1 MAKYSTVVL
10 RIRNGRLLGIEDL
23 STDFQRALR
32 YNAAIYVYQGTV
44 SKKVYI
50 GQTVH
55 FTDRHAQHYSG
66 AEEKFN
72 TANFNR
78 VMVVFSRLFNGS
90 SLDDV
95 ESQLITYFNAD
106 NPNGKVGYDDEII
119 NKTSGNT
126 VIEYEGRE
134 SVSSDVILP
143 LWENELYQGGWVKT
157 PTLDELSTRALVKY
171 SPIKILTN
179 EQTDLIREVIE
190 NPTTNYLINGDAG
203 TGKTVLLTH
212 MVGKILRERKDAVVG
227 VVVQP
232 NWEKTGREIFDIF
245 GMKDDA
251 RLTVTTST
259 KLITDGKDYDVIIV
273 DESHKLSRRGSK
285 QLAAFNA
292 VYSIP
297 AYRNCQ
303 SHLEILQKM
312 STQVILMY
320 DVLQAIRP
328 ANVPRAE
335 FARLTGSYEKRF
347 LKTQFRI
354 QAPKGKSYTS
364 EDYMNGIKWL
374 LYKDTGLLASGLTNF
389 DSLFNKEVFSDHTPN
404 AYFGYFD
411 DTPLHRMIDWLE
423 EDMNLNPEHVDRVLA
438 GLFEDWRQSD
448 GADPS
453 IKHFHEGHI
462 HRRWNSTQTNWIN
475 IKEPDA
481 EEQIGSV
488 FAVQGID
495 LNKVGVLIGK
505 DLKVRNGKL
514 EADPDNFFNVN
525 GKFNVEDMADPA
537 NQFEFTLFVLN
548 IYYVL
553 LTRGI
558 DGIRVGFWDNDDF
571 KQYMIDTLEIR

>member
-1 MAKYSTVVL
+1 MAKYTTITLQV
-10 RIRNGRLLGIEDL
+10 RNGRIVGVDDL
-23 STDFQRALR
+23 SSDQQKALK
-32 YNAAIYVYQGTV
+32 YNAAIYIYQGTS
-44 SKKVYI
+44 SKKIYV

-55 FTDRHAQHYSG
+55 FMDRHAQHYSG

-72 TANFNR
+72 TAAFNR
-78 VMVVFSRLFNGS
+78 VIVIFSRLFNGS

-106 NPNGKVGYDDEII
+106 NPRAKVGYDDEVI
-119 NKTSGNT
+119 NRTSGNT

-157 PTLDELSTRALVKY
+157 ETLDELRTRALVKY
-171 SPIKILTN
+171 SPIKILTD
-179 EQTDLIREVIE
+179 EQTDLISEVISHPE
-190 NPTTNYLINGDAG
+190 KNYVINGDAG

-212 MVGKILRERKDAVVG
+212 MVARILRERKDAVVG

-245 GMKDDA
+245 GMKDDS
-251 RLTVTTST
+251 RLIVTTST
-259 KLITDGKDYDVIIV
+259 KLIKEGNRFDVIIV
-273 DESHKLSRRGSK
+273 DESHKLSRKGSK
-285 QLAAFNA
+285 QMAAFND
-292 VYSIP
+292 VYKIK
-297 AYRNCQ
+297 AYKDCQ
-303 SHLEILQKM
+303 SHLEILQMM
-312 STQVILMY
+312 SSQLILMY

-328 ANVPRAE
+328 ANVPRTE
-335 FARLTGSYEKRF
+335 FARLTASYEKRF

-354 QAPKGKSYTS
+354 QAPGGKRYTS

-374 LYKDTGLLASGLTNF
+374 LYKDTGLLGSGFTNF
-389 DSLFNKEVFSDHTPN
+389 NPLFNKDVFSDHSVD

-411 DTPLHRMIDWLE
+411 NLPLHHMIDWLD

-438 GLFEDWRQSD
+438 GLVEDWRQSD
-448 GADPS
+448 GADPT
-453 IKHFHEGHI
+453 IKHFHEGNI

-475 IKEPDA
+475 ISDPDA

-505 DLKVRNGKL
+505 DLKVENGKL
-514 EADPDNFFNVN
+514 VADPDYFFNVN
-525 GKFNVEDMADPA
+525 GKFNAEDMVDPA
-537 NQFEFTLFVLN
+537 NRFEFTLFVLN

-558 DGIRVGFWDNDDF
+558 DGIRVGFWDNDEF
-571 KQYMIDTLEIR
+571 KDYMIDTLEIQ

>member
-1 MAKYSTVVL
+1 MTNYITVTLKV
-10 RIRNGRLLGIEDL
+10 RNGKLIGVEEL
-23 STDFQRALR
+23 STDFQKALK
-32 YNAAIYVYQGTV
+32 YNAAIYIYQGTV
-44 SKKVYI
+44 SKRVYI

-55 FTDRHAQHYSG
+55 FLDRHAQHYSG

-72 TANFNR
+72 TAGFNR
-78 VMVVFSRLFNGS
+78 VIVVFSRLFNGS

-106 NPNGKVGYDDEII
+106 NPNGKVGYDDVII
-119 NKTSGNT
+119 NKTGGNT
-126 VIEYEGRE
+126 VIEYMGRE

-143 LWENELYQGGWVKT
+143 LWENELYNNGWVKT
-157 PTLDELSTRALVKY
+157 PTLEELRTRALVKY
-171 SPIKILTN
+171 SPIKILTQ
-179 EQTDLIREVIE
+179 EQTALITEVIS
-190 NPTTNYLINGDAG
+190 NPTTNYVINGDAG

-212 MVGKILRERKDAVVG
+212 MVGRILRERKDAVVG

-259 KLITDGKDYDVIIV
+259 KLITEGKAYDVIIV

-285 QLAAFNA
+285 QMSAFNS
-292 VYSIP
+292 VYDIP
-297 AYRNCQ
+297 AYSTCQ
-303 SHLEILQKM
+303 SHLEILQRM

-335 FARLTGSYEKRF
+335 FARLTLTYEKRV

-374 LYKDTGLLASGLTNF
+374 LYKDTGLLSSGITNF
-389 DSLFNKEVFSDHTPN
+389 DPFFNKEVFSDHTPN

-411 DTPLHRMIDWLE
+411 DSPLHRMTDWLGM
-423 EDMNLNPEHVDRVLA
+423 DLQLNPEHVDRILS
-438 GLFEDWRQSD
+438 GLVEDWRQSD
-448 GADPS
+448 GADPT
-453 IKHFHEGHI
+453 IKHFHEGDI
-462 HRRWNSTQTNWIN
+462 HLRWNSTQTNWIN
-475 IKEPDA
+475 SKDSDA

-505 DLKVRNGKL
+505 DLKVKGGKL
-514 EADPDNFFNVN
+514 EADPDHFFNVN
-525 GKFNVEDMADPA
+525 GKFNAADMATPS

-571 KQYMIDTLEIR
+571 KKYMLDTLDIR

>member
-157 PTLDELSTRALVKY
+157 PTLDELRTRALVKY

-285 QLAAFNA
+285 QLAAFNS

-335 FARLTGSYEKRF
+335 FARLT
-347 LKTQFRI
+347 
-354 QAPKGKSYTS
+354 
-364 EDYMNGIKWL
+364 
-374 LYKDTGLLASGLTNF
+374 
-389 DSLFNKEVFSDHTPN
+389 
-404 AYFGYFD
+404 
-411 DTPLHRMIDWLE
+411 
-423 EDMNLNPEHVDRVLA
+423 
-438 GLFEDWRQSD
+438 
-448 GADPS
+448 
-453 IKHFHEGHI
+453 
-462 HRRWNSTQTNWIN
+462 
-475 IKEPDA
+475 
-481 EEQIGSV
+481 
-488 FAVQGID
+488 
-495 LNKVGVLIGK
+495 
-505 DLKVRNGKL
+505 
-514 EADPDNFFNVN
+514 
-525 GKFNVEDMADPA
+525 
-537 NQFEFTLFVLN
+537 
-548 IYYVL
+548 
-553 LTRGI
+553 
-558 DGIRVGFWDNDDF
+558 
-571 KQYMIDTLEIR
+571 